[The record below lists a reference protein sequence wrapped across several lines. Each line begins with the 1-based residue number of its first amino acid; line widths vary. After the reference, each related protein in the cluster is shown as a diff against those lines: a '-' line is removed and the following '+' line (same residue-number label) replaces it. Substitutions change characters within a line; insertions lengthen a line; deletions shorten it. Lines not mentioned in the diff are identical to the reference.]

1 MTTTIDTNTQT
12 LINLWAKVLGT
23 PTPSEQQFLIWMES
37 HPSDIVRYGILR
49 AATKNQT
56 MGGTMSADH
65 RIRFACKV
73 MLTASALR
81 KENAANREKLRQ
93 EFEGV
98 QR

>member
-1 MTTTIDTNTQT
+1 M
-12 LINLWAKVLGT
+12 LSGT
-23 PTPSEQQFLIWMES
+23 E
-37 HPSDIVRYGILR
+37 ILR

-56 MGGTMSADH
+56 MGETMSQDH

-81 KENAANREKLRQ
+81 KENAEKHERLRQ